1 MERAQ
6 SPSRDW
12 SETYVR
18 LPACSFAT
26 PNADARNYGAV
37 MRLFKP
43 LEHLQAALK
52 AIQSSGTPLEQW
64 TAIGRQLSYAGYL
77 SFDALVWVRPSPFHT
92 RILSTHSV
100 YVIRMRRPNK

>member
-1 MERAQ
+1 MSA
-6 SPSRDW
+6 SHVS
-12 SETYVR
+12 
-18 LPACSFAT
+18 SFAA
-26 PNADARNYGAV
+26 PNANVQNRGVV

-77 SFDALVWVRPSPFHT
+77 SFDALVWVRPFPLRT
-92 RILSTHSV
+92 RIFLYSLGLCV
-100 YVIRMRRPNK
+100 LYVLRRPTK